1 MSRRLLTGSAVFA
14 VTLGSTILLGPVA
27 PSGAAVST
35 TSSHGGSITVHK
47 IGTATMKAG
56 TGQAAPGAGELRPDG
71 EAGEVLK
78 AVRNR
83 SPHSRA
89 RDTRGTPPP
98 SGVSPTQNL
107 SVANGPVGYQGLNHY
122 DQRNADEG
130 NQYSL
135 IPPDQALCSNGTQ
148 TFEGVNNGF
157 RVFAASGAPLT
168 DTISANQ
175 FLFHDHEFNR
185 TTGVASH
192 HQVGDPSCVF
202 DAGSGRFFLTTYE
215 LVGDDAGNL
224 LGPSYVDIAVSPANT
239 AIGAWTVY
247 QLDTTD
253 DGRAGTP
260 SHPGCA
266 CFGDYPHLGTDAN
279 GLWITTNEFSTL
291 GDAFNGAQV
300 YGIAKSSLVTGTAQI
315 PGVHFDTSRRDTT
328 APNGPLD
335 GYSLAPAISAGT
347 DYAPNTMYFLSSDA
361 DAGDTSIVGHQI
373 LQWGVR
379 NTSALATNP
388 ASLSLDEKA
397 IGVHGYFI
405 PPASQQKAGPTP
417 LADCLNIT
425 SCAKIVL
432 GTPDRYKEYEYA
444 LDSNDTRMLQ
454 SAYAHGKLWGS
465 LDTAVDQPDGATRA
479 GVAYYVV
486 DPAASSPASAVI
498 KQGTLSV
505 TGENITY
512 PALGV
517 TSAGRMAMSVTLVG
531 KDYYPSHAYITG
543 TDVASDGL
551 SNVTIAGA
559 GVGPDDSFGGY
570 RGFDYNHAR
579 WGDYSAASVVGG
591 TVYLASE
598 YIAQSCDLA
607 TYRSTS
613 FTCGGTR
620 TALANWST
628 HVAAVTP

>member
-1 MSRRLLTGSAVFA
+1 MSSRLLVGSAVFA
-14 VTLGSTILLGPVA
+14 VTLGTTTLLAPVA
-27 PSGAAVST
+27 PIAAAVST
-35 TSSHGGSITVHK
+35 ASSPGRAVTAHK
-47 IGTATMKAG
+47 VGTATMKVG
-56 TGQAAPGAGELRPDG
+56 TGRAAPGAGELRPDG
-71 EAGEVLK
+71 EAGDALK

-83 SPHSRA
+83 SPHTRA
-89 RDTRGTPPP
+89 RDTRGTTPP

-107 SVANGPVGYQGLNHY
+107 SVSSGLTGYQGINHY
-122 DQRNADEG
+122 DQRTTDGG

-157 RVFAASGAPLT
+157 RVFDASGVPLT
-168 DTISANQ
+168 DTVSANQ
-175 FLFHDHEFNR
+175 FLFQDHEINR
-185 TTGVASH
+185 ATGVASH

-224 LGPSYVDIAVSPANT
+224 LGPSYVDIAVSPANS

-247 QLDTTD
+247 QIDTTD

-260 SHPGCA
+260 SHPGCP

-291 GDAFNGAQV
+291 GTAFNGAQV
-300 YGIAKSSLVTGTAQI
+300 YGIAKSSLVAGTAQI
-315 PGVHFDTSRRDTT
+315 PGVHFDTTRRDTT

-335 GYSLAPAISAGT
+335 GYSLAPAVSAGSG
-347 DYAPNTMYFLSSDA
+347 YAPNTMYFLSSDA
-361 DAGDTSIVGHQI
+361 DAGDTSVVGHQI

-379 NTSALATNP
+379 NTSALATDP
-388 ASLSLDEKA
+388 SSLSLDETA
-397 IGVHGYFI
+397 IPVDGYFV
-405 PPASQQKAGPTP
+405 PPLSEQKAGPTP
-417 LADCLNIT
+417 LADCLNLT
-425 SCAKIVL
+425 ACAKVLL
-432 GTPDRYKEYEYA
+432 GTPNRYKEYEYA

-454 SAYAHGKLWGS
+454 SAYANGKLWGA
-465 LDTAVDQPDGATRA
+465 LDTAVDQPDHTTRA
-479 GVAYYVV
+479 GIAYYVV
-486 DPAASSPASAVI
+486 DPTASSSSSAVI

-505 TGENITY
+505 TGANITY

-517 TSAGRMAMSVTLVG
+517 TSAGRMAMSMTLVG
-531 KDYYPSHAYITG
+531 KDYYPSHAYVTG
-543 TDVASDGL
+543 TDVASEGL

-570 RGFDYNHAR
+570 RGFLYNHAR

-598 YIAQSCDLA
+598 YVAQSCDLA
-607 TYRSTS
+607 AYRSTN